1 MYHVALFNANN
12 SGLGAPEKSALA
24 ARQIP
29 RGTPAAAATKTDA
42 VVPSD
47 APAVEEATALANR
60 TQAALSPDTPGPSV
74 AEEGTTERSTDE

>member
-1 MYHVALFNANN
+1 LEPTWGGDIATRM
-12 SGLGAPEKSALA
+12 A
-24 ARQIP
+24 ADEAAYRAAHSP
-29 RGTPAAAATKTDA
+29 PPAAAATKTDA